1 MAKRLQHRGGT
12 TSQHSTFTGAVR
24 EVTVDT
30 DKNTLVVHDG
40 ATAGGHPLATATNF
54 TSTGIDDNATSTAI
68 TIGSDERVH
77 INGTAPQSGVRI
89 NPADETSGLNIYK
102 TTEDASIS
110 LFRNDTSTVNGEII
124 GSLRGLVND
133 NNSSGFYERTG
144 EIDFIASSTH
154 TATIRNTDIVFKT
167 MSGTTLLQKMR
178 IAYNGDISFYEDTGT
193 TPKFFWDASAERLGI
208 GTATPTQALDVNGLS
223 YPLVINSTNGNLYK
237 IQFKDNGVNRGY
249 IGCGSSAV
257 FSFADASALEKMRID
272 SAGNVGIGLTNPT
285 AKLHVNTNS
294 TGRSNVY
301 FSNFDTSSGISSHEV
316 AIGFQFNRSGGGIN
330 VSAARVVAGKERE
343 WVGAA
348 SNQDGFLAFETCLNE
363 SVSEKMRITSSGNV
377 GINETAPLGKVH
389 IKSGDTGVSSVG
401 GDKDE
406 LVIENNTHSGITT
419 LAGDSYESGMFFGH
433 TSDTRAGEIYT
444 HYTNQLMTIGTRMS
458 GGAVKF
464 ISDNA
469 SERMRI
475 GSDGKVLV
483 NTTSNGT
490 ESNLNVQGQFGM
502 STARGFIFE
511 TQEGRNGSGFTSITL
526 QFTTGGN
533 GRTCFIESMVGSSAF
548 YLHHIA
554 HKYSGNTTNV
564 LTNDNNGPTVS
575 WSVSNSGSN
584 TGSVYTYVVNFPYG
598 TSHPYAK
605 FKVSL
610 GGYITTPITS
620 PSITFTQ

>member
-1 MAKRLQHRGGT
+1 MAQADYIISNQTFPNTRADINSHLQAIATNNSGTSAPTTQYAGQFWIDT
-12 TSQHSTFTGAVR
+12 TSSTWTLYIHDGSDDIQFATIDTSANTVNFTDSALDVVTDTTPQLGGNLDLNSNDITGTGNINITGTGTFSGDL
-24 EVTVDT
+24 TVDT
-30 DKNTLVVHDG
+30 NTLKVDSS
-40 ATAGGHPLATATNF
+40 N
-54 TSTGIDDNATSTAI
+54 N
-68 TIGSDERVH
+68 RV
-77 INGTAPQSGVRI
+77 
-89 NPADETSGLNIYK
+89 
-102 TTEDASIS
+102 
-110 LFRNDTSTVNGEII
+110 
-124 GSLRGLVND
+124 
-133 NNSSGFYERTG
+133 
-144 EIDFIASSTH
+144 
-154 TATIRNTDIVFKT
+154 
-167 MSGTTLLQKMR
+167 
-178 IAYNGDISFYEDTGT
+178 
-193 TPKFFWDASAERLGI
+193 GI
-208 GTATPTQALDVNGLS
+208 GTASPVRKFVIYDSSEPYLALQ
-223 YPLVINSTNGNLYK
+223 NSTTGT
-237 IQFKDNGVNRGY
+237 GT
-249 IGCGSSAV
+249 
-257 FSFADASALEKMRID
+257 ADGLLI
-272 SAGNVGIGLTNPT
+272 GIGS
-285 AKLHVNTNS
+285 VNS
-294 TGRSNVY
+294 
-301 FSNFDTSSGISSHEV
+301 FFI
-316 AIGFQFNRSGGGIN
+316 NR
-330 VSAARVVAGKERE
+330 E
-343 WVGAA
+343 
-348 SNQDGFLAFETCLNE
+348 NQDLFFSTNNTEA
-363 SVSEKMRITSSGNV
+363 MRITSSGNV
-377 GINETAPLGKVH
+377 GIGTSSPTDTNGFGKALDIQGSTGGAIYVGSSGDRGIFAYASGEQHIINPSASGTTRFTVNGSERMRIDSSGNVGIGETAPLGKVH
-389 IKSGDTGVSSVG
+389 IKSGDSGVSSVG